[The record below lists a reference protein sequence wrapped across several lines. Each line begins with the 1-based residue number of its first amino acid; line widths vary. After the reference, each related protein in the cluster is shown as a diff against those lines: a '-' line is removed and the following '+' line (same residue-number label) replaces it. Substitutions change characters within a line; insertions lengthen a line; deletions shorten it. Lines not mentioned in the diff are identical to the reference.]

1 MQRIGL
7 VAAVAFIATVALVSN
22 ANAMPTFVRQTGLT
36 CNQCHMSVGPTPD
49 FTFTGKK
56 FRLNGYRAPYVAEK
70 IEAGEEGALNGKR
83 LMMGIQN
90 IISFRFGQQ
99 FLAQS
104 KGASQVIS
112 GVKSTNNASA
122 VTSRPFSNFSLFYVG
137 GIGDHIG
144 MWNETYFDQA
154 GTNGTSATFRVM
166 GIDEW
171 DLKFVF
177 NPGYD
182 NIVGF
187 ATTTQSLNALSGFA
201 PFNSGTPSAMQR
213 GGVGQAHTPYGN
225 IAAYA
230 LIKDRFLVVAGV
242 QGGED
247 NYSLQGMAFQTNLGM
262 ALSNSDYNQL
272 WYMFQMKA
280 GNDGIPIVTNTGL
293 SVDRNSFTYSD
304 AYTGVSAT
312 RGNTPSTRV
321 SYQAADVGD
330 FVRTLQE
337 VQWGFV
343 DRGPWS
349 LMSSCGF
356 SYNKETY
363 ADGAGIKQ
371 SAVGCTAR
379 FYYNRTYGI
388 VYGKSRFLKNDFTDK
403 NGVVHKISQAKFVPL
418 SGTFYYRP
426 AMNFIVSLG
435 WGLGTTAGGNR
446 LDDTREFARDGWNW
460 SLGFDINF

>member
-1 MQRIGL
+1 VL
-7 VAAVAFIATVALVSN
+7 AVAFVATGALVSS
-22 ANAMPTFVRQTGLT
+22 ATAMPSFVRQTGLT
-36 CNQCHMSVGPTPD
+36 CNQCHVSVGPTPD

-90 IISFRFGQQ
+90 IVSFRFGQQ
-99 FLAQS
+99 FLSQS
-104 KGASQVIS
+104 KAASQVVG
-112 GVKSTNNASA
+112 GVKQTNNPSA
-122 VTSRPFSNFSLFYVG
+122 VTSRPFSNFSMFYVG
-137 GIGDHIG
+137 GIGDHFG
-144 MWNETYFDQA
+144 FWNETYFDQA

-182 NIVGF
+182 NIVGI
-187 ATTTQSLNALSGFA
+187 ATTSQSLNSLSGFS
-201 PFNSGTPSAMQR
+201 PFNSGAAGNAMQR
-213 GGVGQAHTPYGN
+213 GGVSSAHTPYGN

-230 LIKDRFLVVAGV
+230 LLKDRFLVVAGV

-247 NYSLQGMAFQTNLGM
+247 NYSLQGMAFQTNLGV
-262 ALSNSDYNQL
+262 AINNSDYNQL
-272 WYMFQMKA
+272 WYMFQLKA
-280 GNDGIPIVTNTGL
+280 GNDGIPIVTNPGI
-293 SVDRNSFTYSD
+293 SADRNSWTYSD

-312 RGNTPSTRV
+312 RGNTASTRV
-321 SYQAADVGD
+321 SYQAADIGD

-337 VQWGFV
+337 VQFGFV

-349 LMSSCGF
+349 LMSACGF
-356 SYNKETY
+356 TYNKETY

-371 SAVGCTAR
+371 QGVGCTVR
-379 FYYNRTYGI
+379 FYYNRTFGI
-388 VYGKSRFLKNDFTDK
+388 VYGKNRFLKNEFTDK

-426 AMNFIVSLG
+426 AQNFIVSMG
-435 WGLGTTAGGNR
+435 WGVGTTAGGNR
-446 LDDTREFARDGWNW
+446 LDDTRSFATDGWNW
-460 SLGFDINF
+460 SIGFDINF